1 MPRPP
6 SLTRRDVIRGLAAV
20 SGATAG
26 ASALLD
32 PRALAQS
39 AANPRFLVVLCAGG
53 GGSIIDGP
61 LAIRASE
68 SANADTVNTFPDE
81 VVTGWEGSP
90 FRAADLSGPDMGPI
104 PALWRVEPSKILAR
118 RRSDLMVA
126 TWTRT
131 SVNHRVGQR
140 RSVTGNE
147 AWTGRTLQELVAWQY
162 GADVPIPNVH
172 LLAGTGYSE
181 HGTDD
186 TIPPWARGQVVA
198 NPATWPLSL
207 DGARGLQPGLSP
219 EVLAAVRTHRNGVFE
234 PDTRFQQV
242 FSDAPRLVRWRDLRG
257 TPQERIEGMDLI
269 TRLMVQPD
277 TDAFPLGA
285 YGLESSPAGQ
295 LVRETFPHYDFDP
308 LHAQAALAFLLLKYR
323 VSVTVTLGPT
333 FDFVFDEAVPYDPS
347 AILPENSV
355 VNPPLA
361 FDSSHQAHRSGQAV
375 VWSKLYAVIDG
386 LIALLSS
393 EDMGDGT
400 SMWDHTMIYVA
411 SDFGRSK
418 TRPAGAREWGTSH
431 DLNNGVM
438 VYSPLVPGDTLRG
451 GVDPDTGLTYGFD
464 PQTGAPEPGRTMAE
478 AEVFAGLLGA
488 LGVDTSGSGLPDVPA
503 MRKG

>member
-1 MPRPP
+1 MSRP
-6 SLTRRDVIRGLAAV
+6 LTRRDMIKGLAAL
-20 SGATAG
+20 SGASAG

-32 PRALAQS
+32 PVALAQTAS
-39 AANPRFLVVLCAGG
+39 SPKFLIVLCAAG

-68 SANADTVNTFPDE
+68 SADPDVVNTFPDE
-81 VVTGWEGSP
+81 VITGWDGSP
-90 FRAADLSGPDMGPI
+90 FRAADLSGADMGPI
-104 PALWRVEPSKILAR
+104 PAKWSVTPSAILAR
-118 RRSDLMVA
+118 RRADLMVA

-147 AWTGRTLQELVAWQY
+147 AWSGRTLQELVAWQY
-162 GADVPIPNVH
+162 GAEAPIPNVH
-172 LLAGTGYSE
+172 LLAGTGYGE
-181 HGTDD
+181 HGTDELV
-186 TIPPWARGQVVA
+186 PPWARGQVVA

-207 DGARGLQPGLSP
+207 DGSRGLAHGLNP
-219 EVLAAVRTHRNGVFE
+219 EVLAAVRAHRNDAFE
-234 PDTRFQQV
+234 PDTRFHQV
-242 FSDAPRLVRWRDLRG
+242 FSSAERLARWRELRG
-257 TPQERIEGMDLI
+257 TPQERIEGLDLI

-285 YGLESSPAGQ
+285 FGLESSPAGQ
-295 LVRETFPHYDFDP
+295 LVRDKFPQYDFDP

-323 VSVTVTLGPT
+323 VSVSVTLGPT
-333 FDFVFDEAVPYDPS
+333 ADFVFDDAVPYDPAS
-347 AILPENSV
+347 ILPENSV

-361 FDSSHQAHRSGQAV
+361 FDSSHQAHRAGQAV
-375 VWSKLYAVIDG
+375 GWSKLYTVIDG
-386 LIALLSS
+386 LISLLSA
-393 EDMGDGT
+393 EAMDDGS

-411 SDFGRSK
+411 SDFGRAK

-438 VYSPLVPGDTLRG
+438 VFSPLVPGDTLRG

-464 PQTGAPEPGRTMAE
+464 PRTGDPEPGSNMAE

-503 MRKG
+503 MRRG